1 MTQDHLS
8 GSLSVMDEPSLVR
21 RLTSIISV
29 DVVGFS
35 TMSARDEEHAL
46 DLLRARMATAEAM
59 VKHHRGRVFKLTGD
73 GMLAEFAS
81 PVEAVR
87 AALEVQEAMRSAN
100 AEADRDNQLQL
111 RIGINLGDVVES
123 GDDLMG
129 DAVNVAVRLESIAPV
144 GGICVSASIYE
155 QIVGK
160 LTLGA
165 EDMGEQ
171 HVKNIPRPIHAYRLT
186 PQGAPPPKLPPAKP
200 PRRLG
205 LALGAVAAVAIV
217 AIAGAWLLLPD
228 RPQPV
233 PPTVQA
239 AQTPT
244 PPSAPPVA
252 EATPA
257 KPAAA
262 PPAAS
267 APPSAPP
274 PPEPST
280 PPPSRIYS
288 AADVPFVGDF
298 RRRQLENY
306 ARAEDFKAM
315 AINVRGITGI
325 ATRRV
330 DAPTARRIALEECD
344 KAVRR
349 DVPNVREFDRC
360 MTYAVGNDVVWSYR
374 MPPLP
379 PPPYLPS
386 KRPAPSIAV
395 DAMKVPLLGEPARRN
410 FTEHYMTSDRKR
422 AFVMGRNHFDW
433 WSPSETEPDAIRRN
447 LQICGHVT
455 GRPCMVYAVAEQVV
469 VRTPERYRVVDV
481 FTPQDLTGLDARQQE
496 AIERYL
502 VADDWRAIAVGRNG
516 RVGIVSGRAS
526 ESAATTDAVTEC
538 ARAGGTECAVFAV
551 ATFLVT
557 TR

>member
-1 MTQDHLS
+1 
-8 GSLSVMDEPSLVR
+8 MDEPSLVR
-21 RLTSIISV
+21 RLTTIISV

-46 DLLRARMATAEAM
+46 DLLRTRMAIAEAV

-100 AEADRDNQLQL
+100 AKADANNQLQL

-186 PQGAPPPKLPPAKP
+186 LQGAAPIKP
-200 PRRLG
+200 PTAKHPGRLV
-205 LALGAVAAVAIV
+205 LAVGAVAAVAV
-217 AIAGAWLLLPD
+217 LAGAGAWLLLD

-233 PPTVQA
+233 SPSVQT
-239 AQTPT
+239 AQT

-252 EATPA
+252 EATLA
-257 KPAAA
+257 KPTIA
-262 PPAAS
+262 PPATS
-267 APPSAPP
+267 AAPSAP

-280 PPPSRIYS
+280 PPPSRVYS

-298 RRRQLENY
+298 RRRLLDNY

-315 AINVRGITGI
+315 AINVRGIV
-325 ATRRV
+325 AVAERRV
-330 DAPTARRIALEECD
+330 DAPTARRVALEECD
-344 KAVRR
+344 RAVQRE
-349 DVPNVREFDRC
+349 VPNVRPFDRC

-374 MPPLP
+374 LPPLP
-379 PPPYLPS
+379 PPPYLPA
-386 KRPAPSIAV
+386 KRPSPPITIDPA
-395 DAMKVPLLGEPARRN
+395 KVPLLGELGRRN
-410 FTEHYMTSDRKR
+410 LAEHYMTSNRKR

-433 WSPSETEPDAIRRN
+433 WTPSETEPDAIHRN

-455 GRPCMVYAVAEQVV
+455 GRPCMVYALQDQVV
-469 VRTPERYRVVDV
+469 VRAPERYRVVDV
-481 FTPQDLTGLDARQQE
+481 FTPEDLATTDAGQQQ
-496 AIERYL
+496 AVERYL
-502 VADDWRAIAVGRNG
+502 VADDWRAIAAGRNG
-516 RVGIVSGRAS
+516 RVGIVSDRAS
-526 ESAATTDAVTEC
+526 ESAAVTDALSEC
-538 ARAGGTECAVFAV
+538 ARAGGTECAVVAV
-551 ATFLVT
+551 GTFLVMPK
-557 TR
+557 